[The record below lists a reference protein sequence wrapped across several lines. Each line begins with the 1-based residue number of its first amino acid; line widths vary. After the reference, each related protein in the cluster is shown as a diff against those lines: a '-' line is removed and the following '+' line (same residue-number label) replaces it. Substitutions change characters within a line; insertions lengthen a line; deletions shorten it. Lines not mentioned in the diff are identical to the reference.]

1 MRIYHNQLINS
12 LNQGFKPVWLV
23 FGDEPWQKNDSLNTI
38 KKHLLQQGFSEVIR
52 FSADDKFDWNLLVQE
67 YQAMSLFA
75 AQRIIEIELVTGKIA
90 ETSSKILLKLC
101 EKFHPDVQLIFH
113 GPKIDAAGQKRKWFK
128 TLEQLGCFLPL
139 YDIEGR
145 QLQQWLNQQIN
156 HQKLNVHHDVIPMM
170 IELFEGNLPALEQEL
185 QKFSLLFGSQLIT
198 TEGAEKLL
206 IKQAKFNPFQVVD
219 TLLSGNLTKCI
230 SMLDQLQHEGA
241 AIGQLVWFLH
251 KEITQLSTMLEQLE
265 QGESIDSIY
274 KKYRIWDKKKPLYQY
289 ALNNIT
295 RDNISQ
301 AQARLAQT
309 DLISKTSSDFNP
321 FILLA
326 DVCISL
332 YHGQTTKKFNLDYE
346 FG

>member
-1 MRIYHNQLINS
+1 MRIYHNQLSNT

-23 FGDEPWQKNDSLNTI
+23 FGDEPWQKNNSLTAI
-38 KKHLLQQGFSEVIR
+38 KQYCQQQGFSEVIR
-52 FSADDKFDWNLLVQE
+52 FSADDKFDWNLLVEE
-67 YQAMSLFA
+67 YQAMSLFS

-90 ETSSKILLKLC
+90 DAGSKILLKLS
-101 EKFHPDVQLIFH
+101 ENFHPDVQLIFH
-113 GPKIDAAGQKRKWFK
+113 GPKIDSAGQKRKWFK
-128 TLEQLGCFLPL
+128 SLEQLGCFVPL

-145 QLQQWLNQQIN
+145 QLQQWLNQQIKQ
-156 HQKLNVHHDVIPMM
+156 HKLNIHHDVTPLM

-185 QKFSLLFGSQLIT
+185 QKFSLLFGTQLIVA
-198 TEGAEKLL
+198 EDAEKLL

-219 TLLSGNLTKCI
+219 TLLSGDLKKCI
-230 SMLDQLQHEGA
+230 GMLDQLQHEGA
-241 AIGQLVWFLH
+241 AIGQLIWFIH
-251 KEITQLSTMLEQLE
+251 KEIAQLSTMLEQIE
-265 QGESIDSIY
+265 QGESIDNIY

-289 ALNNIT
+289 ALKHIS
-295 RDNISQ
+295 RDNIYQ

>member
-1 MRIYHNQLINS
+1 MRIYHNQLSNT

-23 FGDEPWQKNDSLNTI
+23 FGDEPWQKNNSLTAI
-38 KKHLLQQGFSEVIR
+38 KQYCQQQGFSEVIR
-52 FSADDKFDWNLLVQE
+52 FSADDKFDWNLLVEE
-67 YQAMSLFA
+67 YQAMSLFS
-75 AQRIIEIELVTGKIA
+75 AQRIIEIELVNGKIA
-90 ETSSKILLKLC
+90 DAGSKILLKLS
-101 EKFHPDVQLIFH
+101 ENFHPDVQLIFH
-113 GPKIDAAGQKRKWFK
+113 GPKIDSAGQKRKWFK
-128 TLEQLGCFLPL
+128 SLEQLGCFVPL

-145 QLQQWLNQQIN
+145 QLQQWLNQQIKQ
-156 HQKLNVHHDVIPMM
+156 HKLNIHHDVTPLM

-185 QKFSLLFGSQLIT
+185 QKFSLLFGTQLIVA
-198 TEGAEKLL
+198 EDAEKLL

-219 TLLSGNLTKCI
+219 TLLSGDLKKCI
-230 SMLDQLQHEGA
+230 GMLDQLQHEGA
-241 AIGQLVWFLH
+241 AIGQLIWFIH
-251 KEITQLSTMLEQLE
+251 KEIAQLSTMLEQIE

-289 ALNNIT
+289 ALNHIS
-295 RDNISQ
+295 RDNIYQ